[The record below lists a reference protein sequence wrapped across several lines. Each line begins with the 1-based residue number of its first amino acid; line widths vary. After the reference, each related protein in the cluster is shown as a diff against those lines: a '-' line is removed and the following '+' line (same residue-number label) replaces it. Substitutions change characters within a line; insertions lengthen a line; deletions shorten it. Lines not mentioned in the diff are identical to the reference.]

1 MYAHPERP
9 NKLSEGSNDAAVR
22 STDVD
27 ALVSRCSAS
36 SLGYLDD
43 KLASHFLAPSQRR
56 SLERRPPLIN
66 IGTHA
71 RTWAV
76 DRLVDQFLQVGPH
89 NQKQQPQRQVLSLG
103 AGTDSRFW
111 RIAQRREQQGRDRA
125 EPHEEVCARWVE
137 VDFPEAT
144 AAKARAVSTKPDLRK
159 HLGTDIAIQRGGLGL
174 SSSRYALVPGDLR
187 DLPALAASLVGG
199 IEPSR
204 SDPDPP
210 PPPPPSPP
218 PLDPS
223 LPTLLLLECV
233 LVYLNSETTENLLRW
248 FCETFTAPGT
258 CIVAYDPFG
267 LQDQFGIVMRRNLAA
282 RSLALPGA
290 DSTPTLEALTRRL
303 AAAGAQGSV
312 GAKSIKQIRDECIPR
327 DELQRVA
334 KIEQIDEVEEL
345 NLVLEHY
352 AVSWANVAPIAGAN
366 GPEGEGQEA
375 NRSGEMGLRNR
386 DEA

>member
-159 HLGTDIAIQRGGLGL
+159 HLGTDIAIREHGRLENRTSECRSTDVLTRQNAAASVSRRPATPSCRATCATYPPSQRLWSEVSNPPAL
-174 SSSRYALVPGDLR
+174 IRIRLRRRPPRRPLSTLPYRPSSSSNAF
-187 DLPALAASLVGG
+187 S
-199 IEPSR
+199 ST
-204 SDPDPP
+204 S
-210 PPPPPSPP
+210 
-218 PLDPS
+218 
-223 LPTLLLLECV
+223 TLKRPKTSCAG
-233 LVYLNSETTENLLRW
+233 SAR
-248 FCETFTAPGT
+248 
-258 CIVAYDPFG
+258 
-267 LQDQFGIVMRRNLAA
+267 
-282 RSLALPGA
+282 RSLRQAVA
-290 DSTPTLEALTRRL
+290 SSRTTRS
-303 AAAGAQGSV
+303 A
-312 GAKSIKQIRDECIPR
+312 
-327 DELQRVA
+327 
-334 KIEQIDEVEEL
+334 
-345 NLVLEHY
+345 
-352 AVSWANVAPIAGAN
+352 
-366 GPEGEGQEA
+366 
-375 NRSGEMGLRNR
+375 
-386 DEA
+386 